1 MTNLDIFEGLIDHI
15 IEVVLALAPLLAVLT
30 LFQIFALKLAW
41 REVYRALIGIVMA
54 IIGFSFFL
62 QGVYI
67 GFLPTGEE
75 IGTAIGVTDYNWILI
90 PIGFILGFVAT
101 VAEPAVRV
109 QTYEVEE
116 QTSGS
121 IKGKVLLVTL
131 ALGVGIFVALAMA
144 RILLGFPLW
153 WILLPGYLLAF
164 TISFFAEKKFISIAF
179 DAGGVATGPMTV
191 TFILAMAVSV
201 AGTLEG
207 RDPIMEGFGLI
218 ALVAL
223 APILSVSILGFI
235 VKRRQSN

>member
-1 MTNLDIFEGLIDHI
+1 MNDLVIFEGLMDHI
-15 IEVVLALAPLLAVLT
+15 IEVVFALAPLLAVLT
-30 LFQIFALKLAW
+30 LFQLFALKLSR
-41 REVYRALIGIVMA
+41 REVYRTLIGIVIA
-54 IIGFSFFL
+54 IIGFAFFL

-75 IGTAIGVTDYNWILI
+75 VGTTIGRAEYNWILV
-90 PIGFILGFVAT
+90 PIGFLLGFVAT
-101 VAEPAVRV
+101 IAEPAVRV

-116 QTSGS
+116 ATSGS

-131 ALGVGIFVALAMA
+131 AAGVGVFVALAMA

-153 WILLPGYLLAF
+153 WVLLPGYLLAF
-164 TISFFAEKKFISIAF
+164 TLAFFAEKKFVSIAF
-179 DAGGVATGPMTV
+179 DSGGVATGPMTV

-223 APILSVSILGFI
+223 APILSVTILGVI
-235 VKRRQSN
+235 MKHKQTE